1 MIKEKEI
8 IKSKMEILKFKNTVT
23 EIKTHQKDSTIGFN
37 QLKKELTNLK
47 TDQQR
52 VCNLR
57 TKITSNEKM
66 NRDSENGVH
75 H

>member
-1 MIKEKEI
+1 MIKEK
-8 IKSKMEILKFKNTVT
+8 KSINNKIEILKFKNTVT
-23 EIKTHQKDSTIGFN
+23 EIKTHQKVSTIGFN

-57 TKITSNEKM
+57 TKIINNEKM
-66 NRDSENGVH
+66 NRDS
-75 H
+75 